1 MHLATISFFCMIK
14 IESLIFK
21 ICHLFVLL
29 DFLSG
34 ADVYLSIKKNANL
47 CTCHTVGTKNGVWI
61 NSRCTNRL
69 AATLSS
75 GFVHDNLPVPPP
87 RFGSVGLIDTK
98 IWFRNNGLNM
108 DHDSYW

>member
-1 MHLATISFFCMIK
+1 MIE

-21 ICHLFVLL
+21 ICPLVVLL
-29 DFLSG
+29 DFMSR

-61 NSRCTNRL
+61 NRGTNML
-69 AATLSS
+69 TSILSS
-75 GFVHDNLPVPPP
+75 GFAHDNLPVPPP
-87 RFGSVGLIDTK
+87 RFGSVDLKDTK
-98 IWFRNNGLNM
+98 KWCRNNGLNM